1 MKYIGK
7 YGEYIVLSSLLKKDI
22 ESYLAIKTNQ
32 DDYDITVIN
41 KNSKILR
48 IQVKTTELNN
58 KSTNNSISGTDKQY
72 DFLVLVIISDID
84 EVYIIPKEDVA
95 QLQDNSKQLGTTF
108 QKNKKYQV
116 KNEIKKYKDK
126 WDLIENA

>member
-22 ESYLAIKTNQ
+22 EAYLAIKTNQ

-41 KNSKILR
+41 KNGKILR

-58 KSTNNSISGTDKQY
+58 KSTNNSITGTDKQY
-72 DFLVLVIISDID
+72 DFLVLVIVSNID
-84 EVYIIPKEDVA
+84 EIFIIPKNDVVN
-95 QLQDNSKQLGTTF
+95 LQDKNKQLGTTF
-108 QKNKKYQV
+108 KENKKSQV

-126 WDLIENA
+126 WELIENA